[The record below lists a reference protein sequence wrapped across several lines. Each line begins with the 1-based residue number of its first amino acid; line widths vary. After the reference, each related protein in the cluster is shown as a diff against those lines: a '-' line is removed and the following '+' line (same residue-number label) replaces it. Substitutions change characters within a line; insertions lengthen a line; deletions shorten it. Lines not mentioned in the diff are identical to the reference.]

1 MGNVYSAGLMSQSF
15 WFIEFKKLV
24 MAVKEGKAADEI
36 KRLCID
42 ENWFGAVNS
51 YRAKRMYGYL
61 INRVKSMDYALIDV
75 FVSSDVATQKLIN
88 LICIM
93 KMDRLF
99 FEFVYEIYRDK
110 IILGNTEISTNDV
123 TSFFV
128 NKANQSEEIS
138 IWKESTIKHLKSTY
152 MNFLTESG
160 LATNINSNKTVKQVT
175 PPFIDTSLEKYLND
189 NNGTAIFKAIT
200 GVN

>member
-15 WFIEFKKLV
+15 WFIELKKLV
-24 MAVKEGKAADEI
+24 LAVKEGKAADEI

-61 INRVKSMDYALIDV
+61 INRVKSMDDALIDV

-99 FEFVYEIYRDK
+99 LEFVYEIYRDK
-110 IILGNTEISTNDV
+110 IILGNSEISANDV
-123 TSFFV
+123 TSFFI

-138 IWKESTIKHLKSTY
+138 VWKESTIKHLKSTY

-175 PPFIDTSLEKYLND
+175 PPFIDTALEKYLND
-189 NNGTAIFKAIT
+189 NNGAAIIKAIT